1 MSKATSK
8 KKKLKRVCAE
18 QPVPVT
24 PYEPKRYH
32 THEDLYRTNNPEGST
47 PILDM
52 LRRAERYPFNK

>member
-1 MSKATSK
+1 MK
-8 KKKLKRVCAE
+8 KRVCAE